1 MSNPGSWE
9 DVVELLVPELQK
21 RGIYWTDYAVPGGTF
36 RENMQGKPGHPL
48 LPDDHPGAK
57 LRWDKKKEDPLE
69 GLRWHSRKVEPV
81 KEKVSNDPLEGYR
94 WKIPVANK

>member
-21 RGIYWTDYAVPGGTF
+21 RGIYWNDYAVPGGTF
-36 RENMQGKPGHPL
+36 RENMQGKPGQPL

-57 LRWDKKKEDPLE
+57 LRWDKKKPEAAVAEATPASE
-69 GLRWHSRKVEPV
+69 KVEPIV
-81 KEKVSNDPLEGYR
+81 KGVEVVS
-94 WKIPVANK
+94 VAS

>member
-21 RGIYWTDYAVPGGTF
+21 RGIYWNDYTVPGGTF

-57 LRWDKKKEDPLE
+57 LRWDKKKLGAPIVERGRTSE
-69 GLRWHSRKVEPV
+69 KVEPIV
-81 KEKVSNDPLEGYR
+81 NGVEAVTVSS
-94 WKIPVANK
+94 

>member
-21 RGIYWTDYAVPGGTF
+21 RGIYWNDYAVPGGTF
-36 RENMQGKPGHPL
+36 RENMQGKPGQPL

-57 LRWDKKKEDPLE
+57 LRWDKKKLE
-69 GLRWHSRKVEPV
+69 VAVAEATLVSEKVEPIV
-81 KEKVSNDPLEGYR
+81 KGVKVVS
-94 WKIPVANK
+94 VVS